1 MASSRAFRL
10 LTVLLCIA
18 AGAAHATGPV
28 PERTDPVPTAPPP
41 PGGDGSRFVGPYVG
55 GSVGY
60 ACCGADRVGL
70 RFGGILSTGPELQIK
85 GALASARVGWRA
97 RFNEQILGVEL
108 EAEFGDVAERATA
121 NGISAHSR
129 ISNIVALKGSA
140 SIFANDG
147 MMIYV
152 TAGPASGRSQY
163 EVENSTIAL
172 NGTARF
178 PGFLVGAGIEVARD
192 DFWSLRGEYLV
203 YEFGR
208 NKISSGGYSSE
219 ATPSFHALRIGLDYS
234 F

>member
-1 MASSRAFRL
+1 
-10 LTVLLCIA
+10 
-18 AGAAHATGPV
+18 V
-28 PERTDPVPTAPPP
+28 PERTDPIPTAPPP